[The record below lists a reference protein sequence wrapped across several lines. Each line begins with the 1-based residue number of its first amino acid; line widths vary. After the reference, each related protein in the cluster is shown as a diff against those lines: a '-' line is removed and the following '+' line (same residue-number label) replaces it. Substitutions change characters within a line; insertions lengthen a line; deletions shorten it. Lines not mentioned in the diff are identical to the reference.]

1 MFFPF
6 LRLFSNNKYD
16 KKKRDFNNKYDKKK
30 RDFNN
35 KYDKKKREK
44 QGEKGNCE
52 KDARKFTVLTAG

>member
-6 LRLFSNNKYD
+6 LRLFS
-16 KKKRDFNNKYDKKK
+16 NNKYDKKK